1 MSICVL
7 PNGKVYFA
15 LVLSFCLSLCVG
27 VAVHAT
33 TPDGVWEGTV
43 APEPD
48 EHQEWHLMLANG
60 RITGAAVVFYQDG
73 GEETLPFR
81 GTYTVSESKVTLNL
95 EVENDGT
102 WNSWPV
108 SGTLSADGT
117 RMSLAGV
124 VDDNPGVSFE
134 LVRLG
139 SPPPPGPSPSPPLT
153 AADGIWEGVVT
164 PEIDEIQEWLL
175 ILDNERILGSAA
187 VYYGD
192 GGQESLPFRGTYTV
206 SESKITLN
214 LEVEDDGRWV
224 AWPVSGSI
232 SPNGTMMSLAG
243 VVDGRPGVSFQLF
256 RSGSPPA
263 PEPTPTPTPA
273 TEPQEPT
280 ATPTETPALYPEP
293 WRPWR
298 VFTMDSAD
306 EFTRYPGGFDEN
318 PPGSVAVGNIP
329 PGGPLLTDGKGVSI
343 ITAPGQLELLLFPTL
358 DVGDNLVF
366 MRASVQSVGKKAA
379 VALAVL
385 DGSMDGSIATNIP
398 ANSAIFE
405 GGYDRMVLLYD
416 PPGSTVIPVFQVANL
431 AGDENVLVYLDN
443 LEIYLLPKEGSV
455 PNALLHGD

>member
-15 LVLSFCLSLCVG
+15 LVLSFCLSLCVS

-95 EVENDGT
+95 EVEDDGT

-175 ILDNERILGSAA
+175 ILDNETI
-187 VYYGD
+187 
-192 GGQESLPFRGTYTV
+192 
-206 SESKITLN
+206 
-214 LEVEDDGRWV
+214 WV

-280 ATPTETPALYPEP
+280 ATPTETPALHPE
-293 WRPWR
+293 PWR